1 MSGPDDY
8 PAGRSLPI
16 SCCSELKIN
25 VVGVEECRYDSS
37 TRTLLK
43 LLARKDISTVH
54 SEGCQKAFR
63 AFLGRKVG
71 VIGAFSVAHFQ
82 HFFYFPIFQEQYLS
96 WQL

>member
-1 MSGPDDY
+1 MQCCGLSGPDDY

-43 LLARKDISTVH
+43 LLARKDTSTVH

-71 VIGAFSVAHFQ
+71 VIGAFSVTPF
-82 HFFYFPIFQEQYLS
+82 
-96 WQL
+96 